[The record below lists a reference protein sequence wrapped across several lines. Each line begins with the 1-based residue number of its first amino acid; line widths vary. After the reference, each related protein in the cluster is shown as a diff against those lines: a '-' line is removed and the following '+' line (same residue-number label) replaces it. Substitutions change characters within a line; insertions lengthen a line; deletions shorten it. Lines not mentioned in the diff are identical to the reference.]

1 MSQHDHDFDSS
12 ARAMH
17 GTALRQL
24 SPATLARLRSARAQA
39 HSATPPRRWAW
50 LAATA
55 LSGVLAVGL
64 GMQFLPVGSPTP
76 SDTAQLAQQSTP
88 PHAADATG
96 SVTLLDENPDL
107 YLWLASSEAQPLA
120 ME

>member
-1 MSQHDHDFDSS
+1 MSQRDHDFDSN

-17 GTALRQL
+17 GAALRQL

-39 HSATPPRRWAW
+39 QTATTPHRWAW

-64 GMQFLPVGSPTP
+64 GMQFLPGSSPAPGSST
-76 SDTAQLAQQSTP
+76 QLAQQATTT
-88 PHAADATG
+88 HTTDANG

>member
-1 MSQHDHDFDSS
+1 MSQRDHDFDTR

-17 GTALRQL
+17 GAALRQL
-24 SPATLARLRSARAQA
+24 SPQTLAQLRSARAQPQTEIA
-39 HSATPPRRWAW
+39 PRRWPW

-55 LSGVLAVGL
+55 FSALLAVGL
-64 GMQFLPVGSPTP
+64 GVQFLPGTQAPTTDP
-76 SDTAQLAQQSTP
+76 AQLAVQTLP
-88 PHAADATG
+88 ATEATG

>member
-17 GTALRQL
+17 DTALRQL
-24 SPATLARLRSARAQA
+24 SPTTLARLRSARAQA
-39 HSATPPRRWAW
+39 QRATPPRRWTW

-64 GMQFLPVGSPTP
+64 GVQFLPGGSPA
-76 SDTAQLAQQSTP
+76 SGDSAQLAQQSTTTP
-88 PHAADATG
+88 AADPNG